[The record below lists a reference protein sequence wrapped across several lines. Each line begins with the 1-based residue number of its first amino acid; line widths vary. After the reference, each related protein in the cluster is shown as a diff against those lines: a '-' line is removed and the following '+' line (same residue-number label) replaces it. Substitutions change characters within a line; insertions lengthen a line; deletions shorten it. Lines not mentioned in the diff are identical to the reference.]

1 MASDRVWNSLS
12 IYIFCLPFHLCAAA
26 NRWKLLTNIQDD
38 REFQALPESMTSSKK
53 KFFLR
58 KNEFKKESSKATK
71 NAAFWKLSIAVL
83 SLSLNSF
90 SINEY
95 KKIAKYTRW

>member
-1 MASDRVWNSLS
+1 
-12 IYIFCLPFHLCAAA
+12 
-26 NRWKLLTNIQDD
+26 
-38 REFQALPESMTSSKK
+38 
-53 KFFLR
+53 
-58 KNEFKKESSKATK
+58 
-71 NAAFWKLSIAVL
+71 LSIAVL